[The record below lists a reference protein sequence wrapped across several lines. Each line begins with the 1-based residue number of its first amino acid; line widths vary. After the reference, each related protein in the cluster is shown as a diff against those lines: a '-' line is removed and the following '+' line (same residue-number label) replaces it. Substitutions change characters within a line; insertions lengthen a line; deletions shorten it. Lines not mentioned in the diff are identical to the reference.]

1 MQTFVPSSNCN
12 EDFSC
17 VSSRTNQCSRNS
29 SRLFG
34 DSFSWFGF
42 RLPPLSVPSLSRISN
57 ISSDAFVI
65 AVVIFATNI
74 SLAKMFA
81 KKRGYAVEPNQVCLA
96 SIDGWWVLGKTLFFT
111 APPPPL
117 PCQGVW
123 TGAGKLSGKT
133 IEMRKISPCDGLAS
147 YLT

>member
-1 MQTFVPSSNCN
+1 M
-12 EDFSC
+12 
-17 VSSRTNQCSRNS
+17 
-29 SRLFG
+29 
-34 DSFSWFGF
+34 
-42 RLPPLSVPSLSRISN
+42 SN

-96 SIDGWWVLGKTLFFT
+96 SIDGCWVLGKTLFFT
-111 APPPPL
+111 APTPPL

-123 TGAGKLSGKT
+123 TGADKLSGKT

>member
-1 MQTFVPSSNCN
+1 MQTFVPSSNCD

-96 SIDGWWVLGKTLFFT
+96 SIDGCWVLGKTLFFHC
-111 APPPPL
+111 ASPPPSPARESECAL
-117 PCQGVW
+117 VDCQ
-123 TGAGKLSGKT
+123 GKLSKCG
-133 IEMRKISPCDGLAS
+133 RYSPVMD
-147 YLT
+147 